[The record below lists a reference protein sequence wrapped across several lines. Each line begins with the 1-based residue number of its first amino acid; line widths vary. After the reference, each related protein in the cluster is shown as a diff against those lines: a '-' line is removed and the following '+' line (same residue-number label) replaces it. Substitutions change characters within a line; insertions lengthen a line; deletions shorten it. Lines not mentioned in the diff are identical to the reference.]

1 VAKPE
6 GKRYLGRPRHKR
18 EELEW
23 MLKKWGKRMW
33 MRFIWFGIVTSGN
46 TCKYGDE
53 PHGSRKGG
61 KFLDSLNDY
70 KLSFMDLLKK

>member
-1 VAKPE
+1 
-6 GKRYLGRPRHKR
+6 
-18 EELEW
+18 

-33 MRFIWFGIVTSGN
+33 MGFIWFRIVTSGN

-70 KLSFMDLLKK
+70 KLSFMNLLNK